1 MEDLLTRERAAEERI
16 QYLLKNQDIPIV
28 NLLQAYEEYRQVCE
42 ALIFADYENGAAKKE
57 AVLWQAHTD
66 GKKYFHKAL
75 SGLRKQTNEQPVAM
89 RTLNKIYLQ
98 FLKDSLRFYRE
109 YVHKLDITFGG
120 IPELEAVAHQVK
132 SDSQGE
138 SSPASISPELR
149 KKVLYSCHQTLIYLG
164 DLSRY
169 RASEKLD
176 KSPDFGPAIGFYGLA
191 CTLRPASGMGQ
202 HQQAV
207 VALEQRHHLRAIYH
221 LYRALVAAEPHP
233 LAANNLKLEFDKTN
247 AAWDRGELIQKGQPN
262 DPEAPKRTLVGWFV
276 RLHSMCYKG
285 EQFRGYD
292 ELEREVL
299 GQLGV
304 ELKLRPL
311 NFTLMRMIMINLAA
325 QYDAGEKFQ
334 GTPGN
339 VCCRQRMNFILIS
352 FQPIRSSRI
361 RLHSY
366 ISSGS
371 TLKLSRQCY
380 VYTTTTSDLWI

>member
-1 MEDLLTRERAAEERI
+1 MEDLLARERAAEEHI
-16 QYLLKNQDIPIV
+16 QYLLKNQDVPIV
-28 NLLQAYEEYRQVCE
+28 NVLQAYEEYRQVGE
-42 ALIFADYENGAAKKE
+42 ALIFADYENGAVKKE
-57 AVLWQAHTD
+57 AKLWHAHTD

-75 SGLRKQTNEQPVAM
+75 SGLRKQPNEQPVAM
-89 RTLNKIYLQ
+89 RQLTKLYLQ

-109 YVHKLDITFGG
+109 YIHKLSITFGG

-132 SDSQGE
+132 IDSQGE
-138 SSPASISPELR
+138 SSQASVSPELR

-176 KSPDFGPAIGFYGLA
+176 KNPDFGPAIGYYSLA

-207 VALEQRHHLRAIYH
+207 VALEQRHHLRAIFH

-262 DPEAPKRTLVGWFV
+262 DPEASKRTLVGWFV
-276 RLHSMCYKG
+276 RLHSMCYRG

-311 NFTLMRMIMINLAA
+311 DSTLMRMIMINLAA

-334 GTPGN
+334 GTSSN
-339 VCCRQRMNFILIS
+339 VCCGQGINSILIHPFS
-352 FQPIRSSRI
+352 KSNPAESDCILIF
-361 RLHSY
+361 
-366 ISSGS
+366 
-371 TLKLSRQCY
+371 LSIQHQNFHGIATCILRRPSIC
-380 VYTTTTSDLWI
+380 

>member
-1 MEDLLTRERAAEERI
+1 MEDLLARERVAQERI
-16 QYLLKNQDIPIV
+16 QYLVKNQDEPILS
-28 NLLQAYEEYRQVCE
+28 LLQAYEEYRQACE
-42 ALIFADYENGAAKKE
+42 ALIFADFEDGAAKRE
-57 AVLWQAHTD
+57 AGLWQAHSD
-66 GKKYFHKAL
+66 GKRYFHKAL
-75 SGLRKQTNEQPVAM
+75 SGLRKPPNEQPMAM
-89 RTLNKIYLQ
+89 RQLVKLYLQ
-98 FLKDSLRFYRE
+98 FLKDSQRFYRE
-109 YVHKLDITFGG
+109 YIHKLSITFGG

-138 SSPASISPELR
+138 SSQASVSPEMR

-176 KSPDFGPAIGFYGLA
+176 KNPDFGPAIGYYSLA
-191 CTLRPASGMGQ
+191 CTLRPSSGMGH

-221 LYRALVAAEPHP
+221 LYRAMVVAEPHP
-233 LAANNLKLEFDKTN
+233 LAMNNLKLEFDKTN
-247 AAWDRGELIQKGQPN
+247 AAWDRGELIQRGPPN
-262 DPEAPKRTLVGWFV
+262 DPEASKRTLVGWFV

-304 ELKLRPL
+304 ELKHRSLDS
-311 NFTLMRMIMINLAA
+311 TLMRMIMVNLAA

-334 GTPGN
+334 GMAIFNSGN
-339 VCCRQRMNFILIS
+339 LSTCVNHITSEPCPAESNCISIFLS
-352 FQPIRSSRI
+352 FQRQDLHGIATPILR
-361 RLHSY
+361 
-366 ISSGS
+366 
-371 TLKLSRQCY
+371 
-380 VYTTTTSDLWI
+380 

>member
-1 MEDLLTRERAAEERI
+1 MEDLLARERAGKERI
-16 QYLLKNQDIPIV
+16 QYLLKNRDEPIV
-28 NLLQAYEEYRQVCE
+28 NILQAFEAYREVITS
-42 ALIFADYENGAAKKE
+42 LIFADFENNAAE
-57 AVLWQAHTD
+57 WDAALWHTHTD

-75 SGLRKQTNEQPVAM
+75 SGLRKQTNEQPVAV
-89 RTLNKIYLQ
+89 RQLVKLYLQ
-98 FLKDSLRFYRE
+98 FLKDSQRFYRE
-109 YVHKLDITFGG
+109 YIHKLSITFGG
-120 IPELEAVAHQVK
+120 IPELESVAHQVK
-132 SDSQGE
+132 SDGLGE
-138 SSPASISPELR
+138 SSQASISPDLR

-169 RASEKLD
+169 RGSEKLD
-176 KSPDFGPAIGFYGLA
+176 KTPDFGPAIGYYSLA

-247 AAWDRGELIQKGQPN
+247 AALGRGELIQRGQPN
-262 DPEAPKRTLVGWFV
+262 DPEASKRTLVGWFV

-285 EQFRGYD
+285 EQFRGYE

-304 ELKLRPL
+304 ELKHRPL
-311 NFTLMRMIMINLAA
+311 DSTLMRMILINLAA

-334 GTPGN
+334 GLSTT
-339 VCCRQRMNFILIS
+339 VCCGHTSTSNLFLSQSNPAEPDCIPIFLSYQYQNFYSNATCIL
-352 FQPIRSSRI
+352 R
-361 RLHSY
+361 
-366 ISSGS
+366 
-371 TLKLSRQCY
+371 
-380 VYTTTTSDLWI
+380 